1 MCICRTFRFFE
12 GLLKL
17 EISFLGAMSNC
28 APRQL
33 STSLPAIVP
42 KLCEALTDTHG
53 KVQKTSERAL
63 KQIAQVIQVRRELFW
78 LGIVYLKN
86 TKL

>member
-1 MCICRTFRFFE
+1 
-12 GLLKL
+12 
-17 EISFLGAMSNC
+17 MSNC

-63 KQIAQVIQVRRELFW
+63 KQIAQVIQVCKKFYFEGFLM
-78 LGIVYLKN
+78 GSCG
-86 TKL
+86 